1 MKSKFYKA
9 SFLLLLSVLLLF
21 IVNTFIGSATD
32 GTKIVFF
39 GMGDA
44 DSIYIENHNQTILI
58 DAGLKSDRKKL
69 ISKLKSLGVTN
80 LDYVIL
86 THPDKDHIGG
96 ASYVLDEF
104 EVGELIQSVHFK
116 DTKREARIAEVVEE
130 KNIKNTILTED
141 CPIDLGELKV
151 TIMSPEKSV
160 YQTDNDY
167 SLITLVEDG
176 DLNYLFAGDAEADL
190 TKELLER
197 DFPPIDMYKVA
208 HHGRKNEYSKA
219 FIEKIAPQYAVIT
232 NSPTDDDVKDFLEA
246 ENAVVRYV
254 YDRDLHFFS
263 NGTKMRMK

>member
-1 MKSKFYKA
+1 MKSKFYKV
-9 SFLLLLSVLLLF
+9 SFLLFLSVLLLF
-21 IVNTFIGSATD
+21 IINTFIGSTTD

-58 DAGLKSDRKKL
+58 DAGLKSDHEKL
-69 ISKLKSLGVTN
+69 ISKLKALGVTN
-80 LDYVIL
+80 LDYLIL

-104 EVGELIQSVHFK
+104 EVGELIQSAHFK

-130 KNIKNTILTED
+130 KNIKNTIITKDRTFE
-141 CPIDLGELKV
+141 LGELKV
-151 TIMSPEKSV
+151 AIISPEKSA

-167 SLITLVEDG
+167 SLITMVEDG
-176 DLNYLFAGDAEADL
+176 NLNYLFAGDAEADL
-190 TKELLER
+190 TEELLER
-197 DFPPIDMYKVA
+197 DFPPIDIYKVA

-232 NSPTDDDVKDFLEA
+232 SFPTEDDVKGFLEA
-246 ENAVVRYV
+246 ENAIVRYV
-254 YDRDLHFFS
+254 YDKDLRFFS
-263 NGTKMRMK
+263 DGVKIRIK